1 MDRLHRVVHFL
12 FFSFQKRIVVRFL
25 DSGKVLHSIYFAVLI
40 VSSSIR
46 FVEERRET
54 TVAARRFI
62 CIHWCRMQYIFES
75 YSQHASN

>member
-1 MDRLHRVVHFL
+1 MDRLHRVVHFV

-40 VSSSIR
+40 VSSSIK
-46 FVEERRET
+46 FVGERREM

-62 CIHWCRMQYIFES
+62 YIDCGVECS
-75 YSQHASN
+75 IYSSRTSNARN